1 MGNGAAAASETRA
14 AARREATLVPNITAV
29 RVMPHRADAKLINI
43 STTGMLVECAT
54 RLQPGSSCTVIIE
67 GGFTPASIESRVARS
82 AVIAVTKEGGI
93 RYHIGFSFKQPI
105 VLEEL
110 PEEPEPV
117 PETPIVELEP
127 VRPIPTTSTL
137 RNRW

>member
-1 MGNGAAAASETRA
+1 MSTSAAVSSETRA
-14 AARREATLVPNITAV
+14 AHRREAALVPNITAV
-29 RVMPHRADAKLINI
+29 RLMPHRAEAKLINI

-54 RLQPGSSCTVIIE
+54 RLQPGTSCTVVIE
-67 GGFTPASIESRVARS
+67 GGFTPASIDSRVARS

-105 VLEEL
+105 VLEE
-110 PEEPEPV
+110 PPVDPEPV
-117 PETPIVELEP
+117 PEAPIVELEP
-127 VRPIPTTSTL
+127 VRSLTVASTL